1 MEMNPE
7 EFVRQYL
14 GVDGRGSVKCKAKK
28 RKWCC
33 KACALMQPCD
43 GECKQRKHDF
53 KMTRLKYGLP
63 PKKYC

>member
-1 MEMNPE
+1 MNPE

-14 GVDGRGSVKCKAKK
+14 GVDARATKKIKK

-33 KACALMQPCD
+33 KACALMKPCD
-43 GECKQRKHDF
+43 GECEKRKHEF